1 MGNQKIK
8 YLIKKILISFL
19 FFGITTMNYADN
31 FQIKHIY
38 TINTY
43 ILSHHI
49 SSSSSSIVIS
59 SNNDVITDNL
69 SGIFEIQSNEF
80 GIFKVPLNTEMK
92 QKMLDVNKLLRM
104 PYIEKNLITNNPER
118 GFSYQLNVDQ
128 PEIMKSQFIQ
138 GLQRNEN
145 INNFNTQQERNKA
158 QHTIKVND
166 FIMDLVLYGI
176 SKNKVKF
183 ADFYGTTNIFPKS
196 NGLEVILALKNVG
209 PFDVTI
215 TNPKEWG
222 EIPKVGEDVNTDH
235 TWYEIVFGGLYKD
248 ISWTTRFGLESKY
261 LIKDEIQ
268 SEKVLHGDFVIK
280 SNSIRVLRFL
290 IPYQDIKFR
299 SNTGEIDGNRTKQG
313 YVLLDYQAGVLD
325 SNWNFDINFGGV
337 FSDRTWK
344 VEKTSLVRGWV
355 NLE

>member
-1 MGNQKIK
+1 M
-8 YLIKKILISFL
+8 
-19 FFGITTMNYADN
+19 
-31 FQIKHIY
+31 
-38 TINTY
+38 
-43 ILSHHI
+43 
-49 SSSSSSIVIS
+49 
-59 SNNDVITDNL
+59 
-69 SGIFEIQSNEF
+69 
-80 GIFKVPLNTEMK
+80 
-92 QKMLDVNKLLRM
+92 
-104 PYIEKNLITNNPER
+104 
-118 GFSYQLNVDQ
+118 
-128 PEIMKSQFIQ
+128 
-138 GLQRNEN
+138 
-145 INNFNTQQERNKA
+145 
-158 QHTIKVND
+158 
-166 FIMDLVLYGI
+166 
-176 SKNKVKF
+176 KF

-268 SEKVLHGDFVIK
+268 SVKALHGDFVIK

-325 SNWNFDINFGGV
+325 SNWNMHVNFGNF
-337 FSDRTWK
+337 FSKRTWK
-344 VEKTSLVRGWV
+344 EEKSSQVKSWV